1 MDTFLKDM
9 ESRYLREALRQA
21 GGNETVAAGLSGV
34 SAADL
39 RRRLER
45 SEVVEWPSSGHFN
58 AEGPEIRMTM
68 RTGTLHAGD
77 GLGNTSD
84 SARPALVQRG
94 VAVAGSQGMKGMVLV
109 VDDDEGVRAVMAS
122 ALEDDGWEVAT
133 ATNGRSAL
141 ETLRSQRPGVIILD
155 LRMPV
160 MDGLTFADHYREF
173 PEPRAPF
180 ILISATVS
188 EAAIR
193 ATGAVTGLRKP
204 IDLNVLLD
212 TVREHVQDPERD

>member
-1 MDTFLKDM
+1 MFIGTP
-9 ESRYLREALRQA
+9 RA
-21 GGNETVAAGLSGV
+21 GTS
-34 SAADL
+34 
-39 RRRLER
+39 
-45 SEVVEWPSSGHFN
+45 PSNSIH
-58 AEGPEIRMTM
+58 
-68 RTGTLHAGD
+68 
-77 GLGNTSD
+77 

-94 VAVAGSQGMKGMVLV
+94 VAVAGSQVMKGMVLV

-122 ALEDDGWEVAT
+122 VLEDDGWEVAT

-141 ETLRSQRPGVIILD
+141 ETLQRVHPGVIILD

-160 MDGLTFADHYREF
+160 MDGLTFADHYRDF
-173 PEPRAPF
+173 PEPRAPL
-180 ILISATVS
+180 ILISATVT

-212 TVREHVQDPERD
+212 TVREHAQEPEGD